1 MTGFVLLPALFTA
14 TEINRL
20 RDVADDGRPEL
31 SALTYDPRKA
41 GRSAMTASVA
51 ALTSSVLAGSLGPA
65 PSSFAVTSAFWL
77 HHTTRL
83 PGADVTYRNYYVLLR
98 VGEVFGACSFEAGE
112 LDPSYCG
119 DTSGLTL
126 DDVLRSDVAL
136 PVRIAALDAYLAAV
150 EPHHVSSLAEE
161 VVLPAGTPDVRAR
174 ARDTA
179 VAGLL
184 EVAPGSKVA
193 LIGVVNP
200 LVEAITARGG
210 VCLPC
215 DFNLRETASGL
226 PVSRDMTEV
235 VDAADA
241 VVATGMTLSN
251 GSFDVLLDRCRQQ
264 EKPLIVYAQTGS
276 AVIRS
281 FLGSGVTALSAEP
294 FPFSQFSSRPSSL
307 YRYHSRTET

>member
-1 MTGFVLLPALFTA
+1 VAELTA
-14 TEINRL
+14 
-20 RDVADDGRPEL
+20 
-31 SALTYDPRKA
+31 
-41 GRSAMTASVA
+41 
-51 ALTSSVLAGSLGPA
+51 SVLAGSYGPPPAELGI
-65 PSSFAVTSAFWL
+65 TSAFWL

-112 LDPSYCG
+112 LDPSYCA
-119 DTSGLTL
+119 DTSGRTL
-126 DDVLRSDVAL
+126 ADVLSSDEPLA
-136 PVRIAALDAYLAAV
+136 VRIAALDAYLAAV
-150 EPHHVSSLAEE
+150 EPHHTAPNAEE

-174 ARDTA
+174 ARDAA

-184 EVAPGSKVA
+184 EVANGTKVA

-200 LVEAITARGG
+200 LVDAITDRGG
-210 VCLPC
+210 SCLPC

-226 PVSRDMTEV
+226 SVSQDMTEV
-235 VDAADA
+235 IDAADA

-251 GSFDVLLDRCRQQ
+251 GSFDVLLTRCREQS
-264 EKPLIVYAQTGS
+264 KPLAIYAQTGS
-276 AVIRS
+276 AVARA

-307 YRYHSRTET
+307 YRYRTDR

>member
-1 MTGFVLLPALFTA
+1 MT
-14 TEINRL
+14 
-20 RDVADDGRPEL
+20 
-31 SALTYDPRKA
+31 
-41 GRSAMTASVA
+41 SVA
-51 ALTSSVLAGSLGPA
+51 LLAESVLAGERGPA
-65 PSSFAVTSAFWL
+65 PSELSVISAFWL

-112 LDPSYCG
+112 LDPAYCEE
-119 DTSGLTL
+119 TSGLSL
-126 DDVLRSDVAL
+126 DKLIADAPL
-136 PVRIAALDAYLAAV
+136 PVRIAALDAYLASV
-150 EPHHVSSLAEE
+150 EPHHTAVGAEE

-174 ARDTA
+174 ARDAA

-184 EVAPGSKVA
+184 DVRAGSKVA

-200 LVEAITARGG
+200 LVDAITERGG

-215 DFNLRETASGL
+215 DFNLVQTASGL

-235 VDAADA
+235 IDAADA

-251 GSFDVLLDRCRQQ
+251 GSFDLLIDRCREQ
-264 EKPLIVYAQTGS
+264 EKPLAVYAQTGS
-276 AVIRS
+276 AVVRA

-307 YRYHSRTET
+307 YRYRSMIGDVRT

>member
-1 MTGFVLLPALFTA
+1 MT
-14 TEINRL
+14 
-20 RDVADDGRPEL
+20 VAD
-31 SALTYDPRKA
+31 LT
-41 GRSAMTASVA
+41 A
-51 ALTSSVLAGSLGPA
+51 AVLAGSRGPSPA
-65 PSSFAVTSAFWL
+65 DVNITSAFWL

-112 LDPSYCG
+112 LDPSYCS
-119 DTSGLTL
+119 DTSGRTL
-126 DDVLRSDVAL
+126 ADVLTSDDPL

-150 EPHHVSSLAEE
+150 EPHHRAANAEE
-161 VVLPAGTPDVRAR
+161 IIVPAGTPDVRAR
-174 ARDTA
+174 ARDAA

-184 EVAPGSKVA
+184 EVADGTKVA

-200 LVEAITARGG
+200 LVDAITDRGG

-226 PVSRDMTEV
+226 PVSRDMIEV
-235 VDAADA
+235 ADAADA

-251 GSFDVLLDRCRQQ
+251 GSFDVLLTRCREQS
-264 EKPLIVYAQTGS
+264 KPLAIYAQTGS
-276 AVIRS
+276 AVARA
-281 FLGSGVTALSAEP
+281 FLGDGVTALSAEP

-307 YRYHSRTET
+307 YRYRTEL

>member
-1 MTGFVLLPALFTA
+1 
-14 TEINRL
+14 
-20 RDVADDGRPEL
+20 
-31 SALTYDPRKA
+31 
-41 GRSAMTASVA
+41 MTASVA
-51 ALTSSVLAGSLGPA
+51 SLTSSVLAGDLGPA
-65 PSSFAVTSAFWL
+65 PSSMPVTSAFWL

-83 PGADVTYRNYYVLLR
+83 PGADITYRNYYVLLR

-112 LDPSYCG
+112 IDPEYCA
-119 DTSGLTL
+119 DASGVTL
-126 DDVLRSDVAL
+126 DALLADGPL

-150 EPHHVSSLAEE
+150 EPHHLAPQAEE
-161 VVLPAGTPDVRAR
+161 VVLPAGAPDVRAR
-174 ARDTA
+174 ARDAA

-184 EVAPGSKVA
+184 DVGAGTKVA

-200 LVEAITARGG
+200 LVDAIASRGG

-251 GSFDVLLDRCRQQ
+251 GTFDVLLDRCRQQ
-264 EKPLIVYAQTGS
+264 AKPLAVYAQTGS
-276 AVIRS
+276 AVVRS

-294 FPFSQFSSRPSSL
+294 FPFSQFSSRPTSL
-307 YRYHSRTET
+307 YRYHCQDGDLRT

>member
-1 MTGFVLLPALFTA
+1 MTG
-14 TEINRL
+14 
-20 RDVADDGRPEL
+20 
-31 SALTYDPRKA
+31 
-41 GRSAMTASVA
+41 SVA
-51 ALTSSVLAGSLGPA
+51 ELTAAVLAGDHGPA
-65 PSSFAVTSAFWL
+65 PSELNVISAFWL

-112 LDPSYCG
+112 LDPSYCA
-119 DTSGLTL
+119 DASGLPL
-126 DDVLRSDVAL
+126 SELLAEGPL
-136 PVRIAALDAYLAAV
+136 PVRIAALDAYLASV
-150 EPHHVSSLAEE
+150 EPHHLASGAEE

-174 ARDTA
+174 ARDAA

-184 EVAPGSKVA
+184 DVREGSKVA

-200 LVEAITARGG
+200 LVDAIAARGG
-210 VCLPC
+210 TCLPC

-251 GSFDVLLDRCRQQ
+251 GSFDLLLDRCLTQS
-264 EKPLIVYAQTGS
+264 KPLAIYAQTGS
-276 AVIRS
+276 AVARA

-294 FPFSQFSSRPSSL
+294 FPFSQFSARPTSL
-307 YRYHSRTET
+307 YRYRKDGPQTP